1 MNDPIGAYNKVRE
14 NFIRYVKTAFAT
26 RFLTLEAERER
37 LLRSTGNEGCT
48 TFTTEPFIEPR
59 PSYKPDRPPSLLSA
73 GDLPGFSDD
82 DVKDVTEFL
91 RSGLFREWGKDDC
104 LFAHQT
110 QMLRVALARGK
121 AVITAGTGS
130 GKTESFLM
138 PILATLVKESRAWAK
153 PSEKHPMADC
163 WWQPRHE
170 AWRAQEMKDRRS
182 PRIPQREHE
191 HKARPAAMRA
201 LVIYPMNALVE
212 DQMTRLRKA
221 LDSAEARSWFAAKR
235 SGNAFYFGRFNSNS
249 PVSGLEMRPGKTE
262 LLPNRDKIKELAEQL
277 QDMELDAIAAKEF
290 AERKRDD
297 PDEQQEAQQVPF
309 FFSKLDGAE
318 MRCRWDMQDAPPDIL
333 ITNNSMLSVMLGRGV
348 DAPIFEQTRVWLESD
363 KNNIFHLVVDE
374 LHLYRGTAGT
384 EVAELLRVFLKRIG
398 LHPGHAQLRILASSA
413 SLEHTERSKEFLHDF
428 FGVPWSDAEIIKGE
442 PAPRPPANPSDRLP
456 HEPFVSLAKALDS
469 EGERL
474 QEGNKQNCLEIARAC
489 FEIARSCGVP
499 DPEQKDFSQALA
511 EAFDN
516 GKPNP
521 SAIMLN
527 SCAKNGD
534 SIAVPMGEFAKNAFG
549 ESIGAEERMSACRGL
564 LAARAICDFAKPP
577 RKIPGFRLH
586 WFFRNLEGLWASCLP
601 EEGQAEGRTA
611 GRLFSSSRL
620 QHVDG
625 DGRSNRVLELLY
637 CEQCGTTFFGGS
649 RFPLDN
655 NAGIELL
662 NTDPDIEGIP
672 DRQAARFVDRR
683 SYEEYAIFWPTG
695 GAPLHNNST
704 DWTQPEPP
712 GASIPGNERRARW
725 IGATLDALSAR
736 VTDGLPA
743 KTAPPTHIRGY
754 VYRLTNLPSDK
765 QKDMKALPA
774 LCPCCG
780 EDYSRRV
787 FRQSPVRSFRTGFS
801 KVAQI
806 LSKELFYLL
815 PASGARKLVVF
826 SDSREDAAAIS
837 NGIER
842 NHYNDLVRE
851 ALYDELLSAAEREVA
866 FINEVSSGKP
876 LESRDAKQF
885 EEANPSRAAK
895 LREAITNASLPIADN
910 FPEAVKALV
919 TEAKANAQAMLDEAT
934 KRNAERLVPARIL
947 FESETDPAQPG
958 LLVMRLKEIGVNPA
972 GNDLDYQDFRQA
984 QNRYEHWTTMFD
996 YAGTPTSPGW
1006 RPEPA
1011 PSPELL
1017 TARDVLRDKVKSE
1030 IMGILWD
1037 QSYFGFESA
1046 GLGYCVP
1053 QIPDAA
1059 WTDFSTRLGIDR
1071 ELLKWIVMAAMRV
1084 MGDLRRYPRLPPPAA
1099 GGRLVLQMP
1108 TVLTNPGEMPR
1119 FFRDFVARCAA
1130 KTGVVEVDLRQ
1141 ALWDLISTHGRH
1153 VNFALDV
1160 RYVDIKLVSGLDSAW
1175 VCQNCRRPH
1184 LHKGSGVCTSC
1195 LEDLPDAPNAT
1206 CQQIY
1211 AKHYYASEAAE
1222 RRMPLRL
1229 HCEELTAQTDNQP
1242 ERQRLFR
1249 DVVINVAGGQE
1260 RTLVAAVDS
1269 IDILSVTTTMEV
1281 GVDIGGLQAVM
1292 LANMPPMRFNYQQRV
1307 GRAGRRKQAFAVT
1320 LTLCRGRSHDDFY
1333 FAHPEKI
1340 TNEKPPEPFL
1350 SASRKEIAER
1360 LMAKECLRR
1369 AFLNAGITYW
1379 DGPTQPPDSH
1389 GEFGPADLW
1398 NQDAGLRDAV
1408 DIWLAQSGEVG
1419 EVAEAIASGLRGKI
1433 DSKDLEEFARKRLF
1447 GEVCRVMS
1455 NPEVSGE
1462 GTAGRLAE
1470 GGLLPMFGMP
1480 SRNRVLY
1487 HGLRGEDFQTIGR
1500 DLDLAISEFAP
1511 GAQKTKDKRVYTSI
1525 GFTPVLNRRGTQIV
1539 TCNPHDPLPG
1549 RKFMLR
1555 CERCQHTETSETQI
1569 VRTECPNC
1577 LAPQGANGM
1586 NIFQIAVPAAF
1597 RTDFGRGKDAR
1608 DDSEFLPS
1616 GLSSLADS
1624 KTGGNIDT
1632 QSVGNARSV
1641 FTAGRVF
1648 RLNSNRG
1655 DCFEGAQGQTRR
1667 TAWLENQWVEQE
1679 QQAGVQLTNPAT
1691 QLPFDPTS
1699 QERVAIV
1706 APKTTDLICI
1716 SPQAVPDGLCLS
1728 PLEIGARGED
1738 RQSAACAKAA
1748 YYSGAFL
1755 LRKIAAIN
1763 FDIDPDEIVLNS
1775 LRAVEH
1781 ATGHVGEIVLSDN
1794 LPNGAGFVAEM
1805 HQNLKGLLEECTG
1818 SAGTS
1823 HKAFADLIGESHR
1836 KACDTSCPACLRQ
1849 FRNMQYHGL
1858 LDWRLGVAMLRLLL
1872 EGDKFSCALDGDF
1885 NKFPE
1890 LADWKT
1896 IAARERDRL
1905 CSSFRSPAAE
1915 WETRQFGELP
1925 GFLIAGRRPGLMI
1938 HPLWSKG
1945 SPAGV
1950 LAEAIADAE
1959 QFGDDVILADSFNVP
1974 RRMSWA
1980 YMRWGN

>member
-14 NFIRYVKTAFAT
+14 NFIRYIKTAFAT
-26 RFLTLEAERER
+26 RYSTLEAEREA
-37 LLRSTGNEGCT
+37 LLRSTGGGGGT

-59 PSYKPDRPPSLLSA
+59 PSYKADRPPSHLTAS
-73 GDLPGFSDD
+73 DLPGSSED
-82 DVKDVTEFL
+82 DVKDVSDFL
-91 RSGLFREWGKDDC
+91 RSGLFREWDEKDC
-104 LFAHQT
+104 LFTHQT
-110 QMLRVALARGK
+110 QMLRVALSRGK

-138 PILATLVKESRAWAK
+138 PILATLVKESRTWGK
-153 PSEKHPMADC
+153 PFAKHPMADC

-170 AWRAQEMKDRRS
+170 AWRALEMKDRKS
-182 PRIPQREHE
+182 PRIPQRKHE
-191 HKARPAAMRA
+191 RDARPAAMRA
-201 LVIYPMNALVE
+201 LIIYPMNALVE

-221 LDSAEARSWFAAKR
+221 LDSTEVRSWLSARR

-249 PVSGLEMRPGKTE
+249 PVSGLEMRPGKKG
-262 LLPNRDKIKELAEQL
+262 LLANREKIKELAGQL
-277 QDMELDAIAAKEF
+277 QNMESDAIAAKEF

-297 PDEQQEAQQVPF
+297 PDTQQVPF
-309 FFSKLDGAE
+309 FFPKLDGAE
-318 MRCRWDMQDAPPDIL
+318 MRCRWDMQDTPPDIL

-348 DAPIFEQTRVWLESD
+348 DSPIFEKTRAWLESD

-384 EVAELLRVFLKRIG
+384 EVAELLRIFLKRIG
-398 LHPGHAQLRILASSA
+398 LHPAHAQLRILASSA

-428 FGVPWSDAEIIKGE
+428 FGVPWTDEEIIKGE
-442 PAPRPPANPSDRLP
+442 PAPRPPANPVDRLP
-456 HEPFVSLAKALDS
+456 HGPFVSLATALDL
-469 EGERL
+469 EGEQF
-474 QEGNKQNCLEIARAC
+474 QEDSKQKCPGIARAC
-489 FEIARSCGVP
+489 FEIARSLGVS
-499 DPEQKDFSQALA
+499 DVNHEDFSQVLA

-527 SCAKNGD
+527 SCTKNGD
-534 SIAVPMGEFAKNAFG
+534 LIAVPMGQFAENTFG
-549 ESIGAEERMSACRGL
+549 NSISVEEQMAACRGL
-564 LAARAICDFAKPP
+564 LAARAICDFARLP
-577 RKIPGFRLH
+577 RKFPAFRLH
-586 WFFRNLEGLWASCLP
+586 WFFRNLEGLWASSLP
-601 EEGQAEGRTA
+601 EQGLTEGRTA
-611 GRLFSSSRL
+611 GKLFSSSRL

-625 DGRSNRVLELLY
+625 AGRSIRVLELLY

-649 RFPLDN
+649 RFLLDN

-683 SYEEYAIFWPTG
+683 SYQEYAIFWPTG

-704 DWTQPEPP
+704 DWTQPQPP
-712 GASIPGNERRARW
+712 GIDIPGIERRARW

-736 VTDGLPA
+736 ITDGLPG
-743 KTAPPTHIRGY
+743 KSSPPTDIRGY
-754 VYRLTNLPSDK
+754 VYRLANLPADK

-815 PASGARKLVVF
+815 PTSATRKLVVF

-851 ALYDELLSAAEREVA
+851 ALYDELLSATERELA
-866 FINEVSSGKP
+866 FINEVSAG
-876 LESRDAKQF
+876 ESPDSRYAKQF
-885 EEANPSRAAK
+885 EQANPARAAK
-895 LREAITNASLPIADN
+895 LRKAIKDANLPIADN
-910 FPEAVKALV
+910 YPESVKALV
-919 TEAKANAQAMLDEAT
+919 AKTKADAQALLDEARS
-934 KRNAERLVPARIL
+934 RNSRRLVSARIL
-947 FESETDPAQPG
+947 FESEDDPSEPG

-984 QNRYEHWTTMFD
+984 QNRYEHWTAMFD
-996 YAGTPTSPGW
+996 YTGTPPVHGW

-1011 PSPELL
+1011 PSSELL
-1017 TARDVLRDKVKSE
+1017 TARKVLLDKVKSE

-1053 QIPDAA
+1053 QIADTA
-1059 WTDFSTRLGIDR
+1059 WNDSASRLGI
-1071 ELLKWIVMAAMRV
+1071 EPESLKRAVIAGMRV
-1084 MGDLRRYPRLPPPAA
+1084 MGDLRRYPRLPPPTA

-1108 TVLTNPGEMPR
+1108 PVLTNLGEMPR
-1119 FFRDFVARCAA
+1119 FFRDFVAQCAA
-1130 KTGVVEVDLRQ
+1130 KTGVVEADLRQ
-1141 ALWDLISTHGRH
+1141 ALWDLISIHGKH
-1153 VNFALDV
+1153 ANFALDL
-1160 RYVDIKLVSGLDSAW
+1160 RHVDIILASGTDPVW
-1175 VCQNCRRPH
+1175 ICQNCRRPH
-1184 LHKGSGVCTSC
+1184 LHEGVGVCTSC
-1195 LEDLPDAPNAT
+1195 LEDLPDTPNAT
-1206 CQQIY
+1206 CQHIY
-1211 AKHYYASEAAE
+1211 NKHYYASEAAE

-1249 DVVINVAGGQE
+1249 DVIINVAGGQE
-1260 RTLVAAVDS
+1260 RTLVPAVDA
-1269 IDILSVTTTMEV
+1269 IDILNVTTTMEV

-1350 SASRKEIAER
+1350 SASRREIADR

-1369 AFLNAGITYW
+1369 AFLNAKITYW

-1389 GEFGPADLW
+1389 GEFGLADMW
-1398 NQDAGLRDAV
+1398 SRDASLRDAV
-1408 DIWLAQSGEVG
+1408 DNWLAHSPEVL
-1419 EVAEAIASGLRGKI
+1419 EVADALTSGLRGKI
-1433 DSKDLEEFARKRLF
+1433 NRDELIEYARRQLF
-1447 GEVCRVMS
+1447 TEVCRVMS

-1487 HGLRGEDFQTIGR
+1487 HALHGENFQSIGR

-1525 GFTPVLNRRGTQIV
+1525 GFTPVLHRRGTQIV

-1549 RKFMLR
+1549 RKHMLR
-1555 CERCQHTETSETQI
+1555 CERCQHTETSDAEI
-1569 VRTECPNC
+1569 ARTECPNC
-1577 LAPQGANGM
+1577 FAPEGPNGM
-1586 NIFQIAVPAAF
+1586 NKFQIAVPAAF

-1616 GLSSLADS
+1616 GSSSLADS
-1624 KTGGNIDT
+1624 KTKGNADT
-1632 QSVGNARSV
+1632 QNLGNARSA
-1641 FTAGRVF
+1641 FMTGRVF
-1648 RLNSNRG
+1648 RVNSNRG
-1655 DCFEGAQGQTRR
+1655 TCFEGAQGDTRCSSLR
-1667 TAWLENQWVEQE
+1667 ISAQWVGRDYQ
-1679 QQAGVQLTNPAT
+1679 
-1691 QLPFDPTS
+1691 FDPKVQFSSSSTRTPIDATA
-1699 QERVAIV
+1699 QERIAIV

-1716 SPQAVPDGLCLS
+1716 SPRSVPDGICMN
-1728 PLEIGARGED
+1728 PLEIGTRGESK
-1738 RQSAACAKAA
+1738 QSAACAKAA

-1775 LRAVEH
+1775 LRAIEH
-1781 ATGHVGEIVLSDN
+1781 VTGHVGEIVLSDN

-1805 HQNLKGLLEECTG
+1805 HQHLKGLLEECTG

-1823 HKAFADLIGESHR
+1823 HKAFADLISESH
-1836 KACDTSCPACLRQ
+1836 ACDTSCPGCLRQ

-1858 LDWRLGVAMLRLLL
+1858 LDWRLGVALLRLLL
-1872 EGDKFSCALDGDF
+1872 EGDNFSCALDGSF
-1885 NKFPE
+1885 KKFPE
-1890 LADWKT
+1890 LADWKA

-1905 CSSFRSPAAE
+1905 CSSFNSPTTQ
-1915 WETRQFGELP
+1915 WEPRQFGELP
-1925 GFLIAGRRPGLMI
+1925 GFVIGGRRSGLMI
-1938 HPLWSKG
+1938 HPLWSRG
-1945 SPAGV
+1945 SPAGI
-1950 LAEAIADAE
+1950 LADAIAEAE
-1959 QFGDDVILADSFNVP
+1959 QFGDDVILADTFNVL
-1974 RRMSWA
+1974 RRMSWT
-1980 YMRWGN
+1980 YMQWGS

>member
-1 MNDPIGAYNKVRE
+1 MNDPIGAYNKVKE

-26 RFLTLEAERER
+26 RFETLESERER
-37 LLRSTGNEGCT
+37 LLRSTGGEGGT
-48 TFTTEPFIEPR
+48 SFTTEPFIEPR
-59 PSYKPDRPPSLLSA
+59 PTYKADKPPSQLSV
-73 GDLPGFSDD
+73 GDLPGFSEDEVGEVSD
-82 DVKDVTEFL
+82 FL
-91 RSGLFREWGKDDC
+91 RAGLFREWDETDC
-104 LFAHQT
+104 LFSHQT
-110 QMLRVALARGK
+110 RMLRIALAHGK

-130 GKTESFLM
+130 GKTEGFLM
-138 PILATLVKESRAWAK
+138 PILATLVRESRTWSK
-153 PSEKHPMADC
+153 PSPKHPMADC

-170 AWRAQEMKDRRS
+170 AWRAQELKERRP
-182 PRIPQREHE
+182 PRIPQRDHE
-191 HKARPAAMRA
+191 REARTAAMRA
-201 LVIYPMNALVE
+201 LIIYPMNALVE

-221 LDSAEARSWFAAKR
+221 LDSREVRSWFAAKR
-235 SGNAFYFGRFNSNS
+235 NGNAFYFGRFNSNS
-249 PVSGLEMRPGKTE
+249 PVSGMEMRPGKTE
-262 LLPNRDKIKELAEQL
+262 LLPNRDKIKDLGQQL
-277 QDMELDAIAAKEF
+277 QEMESDSVAADEF
-290 AERKRDD
+290 ARSKPGD
-297 PDEQQEAQQVPF
+297 PEAQQVPYF
-309 FFSKLDGAE
+309 FPRLDGSE
-318 MRCRWDMQDAPPDIL
+318 MRSRWDMHDAPPDIL

-348 DAPIFEQTRVWLESD
+348 DAPIFDQTRDWLAD
-363 KNNIFHLVVDE
+363 NKANIFHLVVDE

-398 LHPGHAQLRILASSA
+398 LHPGHPQLRILASSA

-428 FGVPWSDAEIIKGE
+428 FGVPWTDEEIIKGE
-442 PAPRPPANPSDRLP
+442 PAPRPVANVGDLLP
-456 HEPFVSLAKALDS
+456 YEPFVRLAKALDL
-469 EGERL
+469 EGGNFH
-474 QEGNKQNCLEIARAC
+474 EGGEKDCPEITSAGLEIARSLG
-489 FEIARSCGVP
+489 IAAVKGT
-499 DPEQKDFSQALA
+499 DFTQTLA
-511 EAFDN
+511 EAFEN

-527 SCAKNGD
+527 GCTVDGD
-534 SIAVPMGEFAKNAFG
+534 SAAVPMTKFAEKTFGNTTNA
-549 ESIGAEERMSACRGL
+549 EDRMAACRGL
-564 LAARAICDFAKPP
+564 LAARAICDIARPSK
-577 RKIPGFRLH
+577 KIPAFRLH
-586 WFFRNLEGLWASCLP
+586 WFFRNLEGLWASSMP

-611 GRLFSSSRL
+611 GKLFSSSRL
-620 QHVDG
+620 QHMDRT
-625 DGRSNRVLELLY
+625 GRSTRVLELLY

-649 RFPLDN
+649 RYLLEN

-683 SYEEYAIFWPTG
+683 SYEEYAIFWPAG
-695 GAPLHNNST
+695 GAPLNNNST
-704 DWTQPEPP
+704 DWTQPDPP
-712 GASIPGNERRARW
+712 GTSIPGNERRARW
-725 IGATLDALSAR
+725 VGATLDALSAR
-736 VTDGLPA
+736 VTDGLPS

-754 VYRLTNLPSDK
+754 VYRLPGLPSDK

-780 EDYSRRV
+780 EDYSRRA

-815 PASGARKLVVF
+815 PTSAARKLVVF

-851 ALYDELLSAAEREVA
+851 ALYDELLSAAERELA
-866 FINEVSSGKP
+866 FINEVTAGGSAEG
-876 LESRDAKQF
+876 RDAKQF
-885 EEANPSRAAK
+885 EQANPSRAAT
-895 LREAITNASLPIADN
+895 LREAITNARLPIDAS

-919 TEAKANAQAMLDEAT
+919 SETKSKAQAVLDEAE

-972 GNDLDYQDFRQA
+972 GNDLDYQDFQKARD
-984 QNRYEHWTTMFD
+984 RYEHWTTMFD
-996 YAGTPTSPGW
+996 YTGAPPAAGWQHES
-1006 RPEPA
+1006 A
-1011 PSPELL
+1011 PSVELL
-1017 TARDVLRDKVKSE
+1017 NARRTLTDKVKSE

-1046 GLGYCVP
+1046 GLGYCIP
-1053 QIPDAA
+1053 QIAEPV
-1059 WTDFSTRLGIDR
+1059 WSDFATRLGV
-1071 ELLKWIVMAAMRV
+1071 EPGLLKRIVMAAMRV
-1084 MGDLRRYPRLPPPAA
+1084 MGDLRRYPRLPPPSA
-1099 GGRLVLQMP
+1099 GVGRLVLQMP
-1108 TVLTNPGEMPR
+1108 TVMTAPGDMPR
-1119 FFRDFVARCAA
+1119 FFRDFVARCATKA
-1130 KTGVVEVDLRQ
+1130 GVVESDLRQ
-1141 ALWDLISTHGRH
+1141 ALWDLIATQGRH
-1153 VNFALDV
+1153 AGFVLDV
-1160 RYVDIKLVSGLDSAW
+1160 RQVDIKLVSGTDPVW
-1175 VCQNCRRPH
+1175 MCPNCRRLH
-1184 LHKGSGVCTSC
+1184 LQNGAGVCTSC
-1195 LEDLPDAPNAT
+1195 LEDLPETPTGT
-1206 CQQIY
+1206 CRQIY
-1211 AKHYYASEAAE
+1211 ERHYYASEAAE
-1222 RRMPLRL
+1222 RRTPLRL

-1249 DVVINVAGGQE
+1249 NVIINVADGLE
-1260 RTLVAAVDS
+1260 RTLVGAVDS

-1307 GRAGRRKQAFAVT
+1307 GRAGRRKQAFAIT

-1350 SASRKEIAER
+1350 SASRMEIAER
-1360 LMAKECLRR
+1360 VMAKECLRR
-1369 AFLNAGITYW
+1369 AFLNAGISYW

-1389 GEFGPADLW
+1389 GEFGPADMW

-1408 DIWLAQSGEVG
+1408 EIWLTQSTEVK
-1419 EVAEAIASGLRGKI
+1419 ELAEAIASGLRGKV
-1433 DSKDLEEFARKRLF
+1433 DSTELADFARKRLF

-1455 NPEVSGE
+1455 DPEVSGE

-1487 HGLRGEDFQTIGR
+1487 HGLRGEFQTIGR

-1525 GFTPVLNRRGTQIV
+1525 GFTPVLNRAGTQIL

-1555 CERCQHTETSETQI
+1555 CERCQHTETSETPI
-1569 VRTECPNC
+1569 TRNECPNC

-1624 KTGGNIDT
+1624 KTGASADT
-1632 QSVGNARSV
+1632 RNVGNARSV

-1648 RLNSNRG
+1648 RLNSNRN
-1655 DCFEGAQGQTRR
+1655 DCFEGAQGETRR
-1667 TAWLENQWVEQE
+1667 GAWLENQWIEQE
-1679 QQAGVQLTNPAT
+1679 QQAGVQLINPAT
-1691 QLPFDPTS
+1691 QLPFDSTS

-1738 RQSAACAKAA
+1738 KQSAACAKAA

-1775 LRAVEH
+1775 LRAIEH

-1805 HQNLKGLLEECTG
+1805 HQNLKALLDECTG

-1823 HKAFADLIGESHR
+1823 HKAFTDLVGASHR
-1836 KACDTSCPACLRQ
+1836 NSCDTSCPACLRQ

-1872 EGDKFSCALDGDF
+1872 EGDNFSCALDGKF
-1885 NKFPE
+1885 NQFPE

-1905 CSSFRSPAAE
+1905 CSSLGSPTAQ
-1915 WETRQFGELP
+1915 WLPRQFGELP

-1938 HPLWSKG
+1938 HPLWSRG
-1945 SPAGV
+1945 SPSGA
-1950 LAEAIADAE
+1950 LAEAIAEAE
-1959 QFGDDVILADSFNVP
+1959 QAGSDVILADTFNVS

-1980 YMRWGN
+1980 YMQWGN